1 MSNEPRLDRT
11 RRMDNG
17 ALNRLAQNAV
27 MMLAT
32 RVAVVALAGFVTWY
46 GTKLISSFEALA
58 LQTTEL
64 AKVVAVL
71 QSEGGDRDRRLD
83 RAEGTID
90 RIVGGRPR

>member
-1 MSNEPRLDRT
+1 MKRRQADRT
-11 RRMDNG
+11 VNG
-17 ALNRLAQNAV
+17 RLNAIAQNAV

-64 AKVVAVL
+64 AKIVAVL

-83 RAEGTID
+83 RVEGAID
-90 RIVGGRPR
+90 RLVVRPR